1 MKALLLLVLIVLPFS
16 ARLQT
21 FSGGGTP
28 IFDFQTTTSTIN
40 VLLPQTTINMT
51 NFGLETVCLNI
62 NHTWLADL
70 TIELVAPDGT
80 TFQLASGVGGSDD
93 FMTNTCFNTSASQS
107 ILVVT
112 SPFTGTYKPTGSMGL
127 VNNGQNPNGNWTMKI
142 TDSYGADEG
151 NLLNWSLTF
160 GSSPATVMTVTSSNL
175 PIVVINTNGVNIPDE
190 PKIDGIMGIIN
201 NGPGNLN
208 NINDP
213 YNEFYGEIAIEQRG
227 SSSGSFPQR
236 SYGLET
242 RGPDPTINYNVSLFD
257 WPSDNDWILYA
268 PYTDKSMIR
277 NMLTYHIGNATGRW
291 APRTQLCEVSINGEY
306 VGVYVLMERI
316 KQNPGRV
323 DIDELLPEDVAD
335 NELSGGYI
343 VKIDKLTGGGVIA
356 WNSPY
361 PASAPSTATIGY
373 QMHDPELSELQTVQF
388 NYIRNKITQW
398 EANLSGP
405 NFSDPLTG
413 YASYIDVQS
422 FIDYML
428 INELSKNVDG
438 YRLSAFLYKQRVS
451 EGGKIVAG
459 PLWDFNLTYGNADY
473 CQGWLTTGWELDFN
487 SYCGGGW
494 DNPFWWK
501 RLLQDPWYATQVN
514 CRWQELRNGVLSNSS
529 LNAYIDSLANVLA
542 SPATRH
548 YEKWPILGVYVWP
561 NSFVG
566 NTYQEEIDFLKSW
579 INDRLIWMD
588 ANMFGSC
595 QGLSIEEQQI
605 GINVY
610 PIPTKEKLTIEW
622 SEDTEIVDVRL
633 FDSKG
638 AYITVRSEIN
648 DRSMILDVLG
658 LDPGIYIL
666 DLKLANGKSLKKKLI
681 IE

>member
-1 MKALLLLVLIVLPFS
+1 
-16 ARLQT
+16 
-21 FSGGGTP
+21 
-28 IFDFQTTTSTIN
+28 
-40 VLLPQTTINMT
+40 
-51 NFGLETVCLNI
+51 
-62 NHTWLADL
+62 
-70 TIELVAPDGT
+70 
-80 TFQLASGVGGSDD
+80 
-93 FMTNTCFNTSASQS
+93 
-107 ILVVT
+107 
-112 SPFTGTYKPTGSMGL
+112 
-127 VNNGQNPNGNWTMKI
+127 
-142 TDSYGADEG
+142 
-151 NLLNWSLTF
+151 
-160 GSSPATVMTVTSSNL
+160 
-175 PIVVINTNGVNIPDE
+175 
-190 PKIDGIMGIIN
+190 
-201 NGPGNLN
+201 
-208 NINDP
+208 
-213 YNEFYGEIAIEQRG
+213 
-227 SSSGSFPQR
+227 
-236 SYGLET
+236 
-242 RGPDPTINYNVSLFD
+242 
-257 WPSDNDWILYA
+257 
-268 PYTDKSMIR
+268 
-277 NMLTYHIGNATGRW
+277 
-291 APRTQLCEVSINGEY
+291 
-306 VGVYVLMERI
+306 
-316 KQNPGRV
+316 
-323 DIDELLPEDVAD
+323 
-335 NELSGGYI
+335 
-343 VKIDKLTGGGVIA
+343 
-356 WNSPY
+356 
-361 PASAPSTATIGY
+361 
-373 QMHDPELSELQTVQF
+373 
-388 NYIRNKITQW
+388 
-398 EANLSGP
+398 
-405 NFSDPLTG
+405 
-413 YASYIDVQS
+413 
-422 FIDYML
+422 ML

-605 GINVY
+605 GINVF

-622 SEDTEIVDVRL
+622 SEDSEIVDVIL

-638 AYITVRSEIN
+638 AYITVRAEIN

-666 DLKLANGKSLKKKLI
+666 DLKLANGQTLKKKLI